1 MQKSGSSTL
10 IGLHNVGEQKMKMRL
25 LFALTGWALGSALP
39 SLAQWRDT
47 ADPAVASQLV
57 SFYNSA
63 LAMRYQDAFNRKD
76 SAALAALFTE
86 DAVQVAPEGLFFGR
100 QAIEKRFADLFQRQR
115 LTNFFG
121 ARDQLSAIGSDLW
134 AVGEWWS
141 LLPTESGPAQVGGY
155 WSEIYVRDGEA
166 WKIRL
171 SMFNATPRKARST
184 EAE

>member
-1 MQKSGSSTL
+1 
-10 IGLHNVGEQKMKMRL
+10 MRL
-25 LFALTGWALGSALP
+25 LFVLSAWAFGFAMP

-47 ADPAVASQLV
+47 ADPIVAAKLV
-57 SFYNSA
+57 SFYHSA
-63 LAMRYQDAFNRKD
+63 LALRYEEAFNRKD
-76 SAALAALFTE
+76 AVALAALFTE

-100 QAIEKRFADLFQRQR
+100 KAIERRFANLFQEQR

-121 ARDQLSAIGSDLW
+121 ARDQLSAIGNELW

-141 LLPTESGPAQVGGY
+141 LHPTQSGPVQVGGY

-166 WKIRL
+166 WKIRM
-171 SMFNATPRKARST
+171 SMFNATPSKTAAA

>member
-1 MQKSGSSTL
+1 MLEK
-10 IGLHNVGEQKMKMRL
+10 IMKMRL
-25 LFALTGWALGSALP
+25 VFVLSGWAFGFALP

-47 ADPAVASQLV
+47 ADPAVAAKLV
-57 SFYNSA
+57 SFYHSA
-63 LAMRYQDAFNRKD
+63 LALRYEEAFNRKD
-76 SAALAALFTE
+76 AAGLAALFTE

-100 QAIEKRFADLFQRQR
+100 KAIERRFADLFQQQR

-121 ARDQLSAIGSDLW
+121 ARDQLNAIGNELW

-141 LLPTESGPAQVGGY
+141 LRSTQSGPMQVGGY

-166 WKIRL
+166 WKIRM
-171 SMFNATPRKARST
+171 STFNATPPKTAST

>member
-1 MQKSGSSTL
+1 
-10 IGLHNVGEQKMKMRL
+10 MKTRL
-25 LFALTGWALGSALP
+25 VFALAGWALGSALP

-47 ADPAVASQLV
+47 ADPVVASKLV

-63 LAMRYQDAFNRKD
+63 LTMKYQDAFNRRD

-100 QAIEKRFADLFQRQR
+100 KAIERRFADLFQRQR
-115 LTNFFG
+115 LSNFFG
-121 ARDQLSAIGSDLW
+121 ARDQLSAIGSELW

-141 LLPTESGPAQVGGY
+141 LLPTQNGPVQVGGY
-155 WSEIYVRDGEA
+155 WSEIYVRDGEV

-171 SMFNATPRKARST
+171 STFNVTPPKAGSAET
-184 EAE
+184 E